1 MKAFHPTPEIKIASL
16 GKNVVP
22 VGALELAKSSFQIK

>member
-1 MKAFHPTPEIKIASL
+1 MRAFHPAPGIKIASL

-22 VGALELAKSSFQIK
+22 VGAIELAKSLFEIK